1 MRGPCDP
8 HNRRSLA
15 VSAIPLIACASM
27 TTVLRTTRALSSWI
41 TGRSTIEEYETVLP
55 RGDREVPAS
64 VIIPAGGGRNL
75 PGWVVLHGVT
85 RPGRFHPSLLRFV
98 RALASSKAAVLVPQV
113 PEWVDLKLEPE
124 RTLPTVR
131 AALDGLRSLPST
143 TDGPYGLIGFSFSAP
158 QVIIAAAHQDV
169 SDQLAGV
176 IGFGGYCDVASM
188 VRFQMT
194 GRFEWEDAA
203 HHLRPDPYGRWIMGG
218 NHLTS
223 IPEYQ
228 NAQDVANALWQ
239 LAVEAGERRILA
251 WDPSYDSLKEQLRKH
266 VSQDRR
272 EIFDLFAP
280 PSDREPPETEAERIT
295 PLLTRADTAAAP
307 LLDPLPFLNRVGTR
321 VQLIHGRNDR
331 LIPYTET
338 LRLEAAFPE
347 SRRVD
352 TTITAL
358 MDHSQQGGRLASI
371 GKEISEGTKLLRTLG
386 RLLGT
391 V

>member
-1 MRGPCDP
+1 
-8 HNRRSLA
+8 
-15 VSAIPLIACASM
+15 M
-27 TTVLRTTRALSSWI
+27 TTVLRTARALGSWI
-41 TGRSTIEEYETVLP
+41 TGRPAFEEYETVLP
-55 RGDREVPAS
+55 RGDREIPAS
-64 VIIPAGGGRNL
+64 VTLPSGGGRKL

-85 RPGRFHPSLLRFV
+85 RPGRFHPTLLRFV
-98 RALASSKAAVLVPQV
+98 RALASSRAVVIVPQI
-113 PEWVDLKLEPE
+113 PEWVDLRLEPE

-131 AALDGLRSLPST
+131 AALDGLRSHPGTS
-143 TDGPYGLIGFSFSAP
+143 DGPFGLIGFSFGAP
-158 QVIIAAAHQDV
+158 QALIAAAHDDV
-169 SDQLAGV
+169 ADQLAGV
-176 IGFGGYCDVASM
+176 IGFGGYCDMESM

-194 GRFEWEDAA
+194 GRFEWGDTT
-203 HHLRPDPYGRWIMGG
+203 HRLRPDPYGRWIMGG

-223 IPEYQ
+223 IPEYR
-228 NAQDVANALWQ
+228 NAQDVSDALWH

-251 WDPSYDSLKEQLRKH
+251 WDPSYDTLKEQLRKKL
-266 VSQDRR
+266 SKDRR

-295 PLLTRADTAAAP
+295 PLLTRAAMDAAP
-307 LLDPLPFLNRVGTR
+307 LLDPLPFLSRVETR

-338 LRLEAAFPE
+338 LRMQAAFPE
-347 SRRVD
+347 EMRVD

-358 MDHSQQGGRLASI
+358 LDHSEQGGRLASI
-371 GKEISEGTKLLRTLG
+371 GKEISEGTKLLRALG

>member
-1 MRGPCDP
+1 
-8 HNRRSLA
+8 
-15 VSAIPLIACASM
+15 M
-27 TTVLRTTRALSSWI
+27 TTVLRTTRALGSWI
-41 TGRSTIEEYETVLP
+41 TGRSAVEEYETVLP

-64 VIIPAGGGRNL
+64 VTLPTGGGRNL

-85 RPGRFHPSLLRFV
+85 RPGRFHPTLLRFV
-98 RALASSKAAVLVPQV
+98 RALASSKSAVLVPQI
-113 PEWVDLKLEPE
+113 PEWVDLRLEPE

-143 TDGPYGLIGFSFSAP
+143 SDGPYGLIGFSFSAP
-158 QVIIAAAHQDV
+158 QVMIAATHQDI
-169 SDQLAGV
+169 SHQLAGV
-176 IGFGGYCDVASM
+176 IGFGGYCDMKSM

-194 GRFEWEDAA
+194 GRFEWGDAKDR
-203 HHLRPDPYGRWIMGG
+203 LRPDPYGRWIMGG

-223 IPEYQ
+223 IPEFQ
-228 NAQDVANALWQ
+228 QAQDVSDALWR

-251 WDPSYDSLKEQLRKH
+251 WDPSYDTLKEQLRTQLSKDH
-266 VSQDRR
+266 R

-280 PSDREPPETEAERIT
+280 PSDREPVETEAERIT
-295 PLLTRADTAAAP
+295 PLLTRAALKAAP
-307 LLDPLPFLNRVGTR
+307 LLDPLPFLDRVEIP

-338 LRLEAAFPE
+338 LRMEAAFPE
-347 SRRVD
+347 KRRVD

-358 MDHSQQGGRLASI
+358 LNHSEQGGRLTSI
-371 GKEISEGTKLLRTLG
+371 GREVREGAKLLRTLG

>member
-1 MRGPCDP
+1 
-8 HNRRSLA
+8 
-15 VSAIPLIACASM
+15 M
-27 TTVLRTTRALSSWI
+27 TTVLRTTRALASWI
-41 TGRSTIEEYETVLP
+41 TGRSTVEEYETVLP

-64 VIIPAGGGRNL
+64 VILPGGGGRNL

-85 RPGRFHPSLLRFV
+85 RPGRFHPTLLRFV
-98 RALASSKAAVLVPQV
+98 RALASSKAAVLVPQI
-113 PEWVDLKLEPE
+113 PEWVDLRVEPE

-131 AALDGLRSLPST
+131 AALDGLRSLPGTS
-143 TDGPYGLIGFSFSAP
+143 DGPYGLIGFSFGAP
-158 QVIIAAAHQDV
+158 QVMIAAAHKDV

-176 IGFGGYCDVASM
+176 VGFGGYCDIKSM

-194 GRFEWEDAA
+194 GRFDWGGAT
-203 HHLRPDPYGRWIMGG
+203 HRLRPDPYGRWIMGG

-228 NAQDVANALWQ
+228 NAQDVADALWR

-251 WDPSYDSLKEQLRKH
+251 WDPSYDPLKEQLKEQL
-266 VSQDRR
+266 SEDRR

-280 PSDREPPETEAERIT
+280 PSDREPAETEAERIT
-295 PLLTRADTAAAP
+295 PLLTRAALEMAP
-307 LLDPLPFLNRVGTR
+307 LLDPLPFLNRVETP

-347 SRRVD
+347 NKRID

-358 MDHSQQGGRLASI
+358 MAHSEQGGRLASI
-371 GKEISEGTKLLRTLG
+371 GKEISEGAKLLRTLG

>member
-1 MRGPCDP
+1 
-8 HNRRSLA
+8 
-15 VSAIPLIACASM
+15 V
-27 TTVLRTTRALSSWI
+27 
-41 TGRSTIEEYETVLP
+41 EEYETVLP

-64 VIIPAGGGRNL
+64 VTIPNGGGRNL
-75 PGWVVLHGVT
+75 PGWVVLHGIT
-85 RPGRFHPSLLRFV
+85 RPGRFHPTLLRFV
-98 RALASSKAAVLVPQV
+98 RALASSKAAVLVPQI
-113 PEWVDLKLEPE
+113 PEWVDLRLEPE
-124 RTLPTVR
+124 RTLPSVR

-143 TDGPYGLIGFSFSAP
+143 SDGPYGLIGFSFGAP
-158 QVIIAAAHQDV
+158 QVMIAAAHQDI

-176 IGFGGYCDVASM
+176 IGFGGYCDIEKM

-194 GRFEWEDAA
+194 GRFDWGGAT

-223 IPEYQ
+223 IPEYRD
-228 NAQDVANALWQ
+228 AQDVSDALWH

-251 WDPSYDSLKEQLRKH
+251 WDPSYDTLKEQLREQ
-266 VSQDRR
+266 VSKDRR

-280 PSDREPPETEAERIT
+280 PSDSEPMEAEAKRIT
-295 PLLTRADTAAAP
+295 PLLTRAAIEAAP
-307 LLDPLPFLNRVGTR
+307 LLDPLPFLNRVEIP
-321 VQLIHGRNDR
+321 VQLLHGRNDR

-347 SRRVD
+347 ESRVD
-352 TTITAL
+352 VTITAL
-358 MDHSQQGGRLASI
+358 MEHSEQGGRLASI
-371 GKEISEGTKLLRTLG
+371 GKEISEGGKLLRSLR

>member
-1 MRGPCDP
+1 
-8 HNRRSLA
+8 
-15 VSAIPLIACASM
+15 M
-27 TTVLRTTRALSSWI
+27 TTVLRTTRALRSWL
-41 TGRSTIEEYETVLP
+41 TGRSPVEEYETVLS

-64 VIIPAGGGRNL
+64 VTLPGGGGRNL

-85 RPGRFHPSLLRFV
+85 RPGRFHPTLLRFV
-98 RALASSKAAVLVPQV
+98 RALASSRAAVLVPQV

-124 RTLPTVR
+124 LTLPTVR
-131 AALDGLRSLPST
+131 AALDGLRSLPDTS
-143 TDGPYGLIGFSFSAP
+143 DGPYGLIGFSFGAP
-158 QVIIAAAHQDV
+158 QAVIAAAHQDV
-169 SDQLAGV
+169 SEQLAGV
-176 IGFGGYCDVASM
+176 VGFGGYCDVASM

-194 GRFEWEDAA
+194 GRFEWGGAT
-203 HHLRPDPYGRWIMGG
+203 HRLRPDPYGRWIMGG

-223 IPEYQ
+223 IPDYQ
-228 NAQDVANALWQ
+228 DAQDVADALRH
-239 LAVEAGERRILA
+239 LAIEAGERRILA
-251 WDPSYDSLKEQLRKH
+251 SDPSYDTLKEQLKEQ
-266 VSQDRR
+266 VSPDRR

-280 PSDREPPETEAERIT
+280 PSDREPAETEAERIT
-295 PLLTRADTAAAP
+295 PLLTRAAMKRSP
-307 LLDPLPFLNRVGTR
+307 LLDPLPFLSRIDTP

-347 SRRVD
+347 EKRVD

-358 MDHSQQGGRLASI
+358 MEHSEQGGRLASM
-371 GKEISEGTKLLRTLG
+371 GKEISEGVKLLRTLG

>member
-1 MRGPCDP
+1 
-8 HNRRSLA
+8 
-15 VSAIPLIACASM
+15 M
-27 TTVLRTTRALSSWI
+27 TTVLRTTRAVGSWI
-41 TGRSTIEEYETVLP
+41 TGRSAVKEYETVLP

-64 VIIPAGGGRNL
+64 VTLPSGGGRNL
-75 PGWVVLHGVT
+75 PGWVVLHGVS
-85 RPGRFHPSLLRFV
+85 RPGRFHPTLLRFV

-113 PEWVDLKLEPE
+113 PEWVDLRLQPE

-131 AALDGLRSLPST
+131 AALDGLRSLPGTS
-143 TDGPYGLIGFSFSAP
+143 DGPYGLIGFSFGAP

-169 SDQLAGV
+169 ADQLAGV
-176 IGFGGYCDVASM
+176 IGFGGYCDIESM

-194 GRFEWEDAA
+194 GRFEWGDAT
-203 HHLRPDPYGRWIMGG
+203 HRLRPDPYGRWIMGG

-228 NAQDVANALWQ
+228 NAQDVSDALWR

-251 WDPSYDSLKEQLRKH
+251 WDPSYDTIKEQLRKQ
-266 VSQDRR
+266 VSKDRR

-280 PSDREPPETEAERIT
+280 PSDREPAETEAERIT
-295 PLLTRADTAAAP
+295 PLLTRAAMQAAP
-307 LLDPLPFLNRVGTR
+307 LLDPLPFLSRVETP

-338 LRLEAAFPE
+338 LRMEAAFPE
-347 SRRVD
+347 KTRVD

-358 MDHSQQGGRLASI
+358 LDHSEQGGRLASM
-371 GKEISEGTKLLRTLG
+371 GKEISEGAKLLRTLG

>member
-1 MRGPCDP
+1 
-8 HNRRSLA
+8 
-15 VSAIPLIACASM
+15 M
-27 TTVLRTTRALSSWI
+27 TTVLRTTRALTSWI
-41 TGRSTIEEYETVLP
+41 TGRSAVEEYETVLS

-64 VIIPAGGGRNL
+64 VILPAGARRNL

-85 RPGRFHPSLLRFV
+85 RPGRFHPTLLRFV
-98 RALASSKAAVLVPQV
+98 RALASSKAAVLVPQI
-113 PEWVDLKLEPE
+113 PEWVDLSLEPE

-131 AALDGLRSLPST
+131 AALDGLRSLPGTS
-143 TDGPYGLIGFSFSAP
+143 DGPYGLIGFSFGAP
-158 QVIIAAAHQDV
+158 QAMIAAAHQDV
-169 SDQLAGV
+169 SEQLAGV
-176 IGFGGYCDVASM
+176 VGFGSYFDVASM

-194 GRFEWEDAA
+194 GRFDLGDAT
-203 HHLRPDPYGRWIMGG
+203 HRLRPDPYGRWIMGW

-228 NAQDVANALWQ
+228 NAQDVADALRR

-251 WDPSYDSLKEQLRKH
+251 WDPSYDTLKEHLKGQ
-266 VSQDRR
+266 VSEDHR

-280 PSDREPPETEAERIT
+280 PSDREPAETEAERIA
-295 PLLTRADTAAAP
+295 PLLTHAAMKSTP
-307 LLDPLPFLNRVGTR
+307 LLDPLPFLDRLEPP

-347 SRRVD
+347 GKSID

-358 MDHSQQGGRLASI
+358 MDHSEQGGRLANI
-371 GKEISEGTKLLRTLG
+371 GKEISEGVKLLRTLG

-391 V
+391 VYL

>member
-1 MRGPCDP
+1 
-8 HNRRSLA
+8 
-15 VSAIPLIACASM
+15 M
-27 TTVLRTTRALSSWI
+27 TTVLRTTRALASWI
-41 TGRSTIEEYETVLP
+41 TGRSAVEEYETVLP

-64 VIIPAGGGRNL
+64 VILPAEGGKNL

-85 RPGRFHPSLLRFV
+85 RPGRFHPTLLRFV
-98 RALASSKAAVLVPQV
+98 RALASSKAAVLVPQI
-113 PEWVDLKLEPE
+113 PEWVDLRVEPE

-131 AALDGLRSLPST
+131 AALDGLRSLPGTS
-143 TDGPYGLIGFSFSAP
+143 DGPYGLIGFSFGAP
-158 QVIIAAAHQDV
+158 QVMIAAAHQDV

-176 IGFGGYCDVASM
+176 VGFGGYCDIESM

-194 GRFEWEDAA
+194 GQFDWAGATHR
-203 HHLRPDPYGRWIMGG
+203 LRPDPYGRWIMGG

-228 NAQDVANALWQ
+228 NAQDVADALWR

-251 WDPSYDSLKEQLRKH
+251 WDPSYDPLKEHLKEQ
-266 VSQDRR
+266 VSEDRR

-280 PSDREPPETEAERIT
+280 PSDREPAETEAERIT
-295 PLLTRADTAAAP
+295 PLLTRAAMEAAP
-307 LLDPLPFLNRVGTR
+307 LLDPLPFLNRVETP

-338 LRLEAAFPE
+338 LRMEAAFPE
-347 SRRVD
+347 NKPID

-358 MDHSQQGGRLASI
+358 MDHSEQGGRLASM
-371 GKEISEGTKLLRTLG
+371 GKEISEGAKLLRTLG

>member
-1 MRGPCDP
+1 
-8 HNRRSLA
+8 
-15 VSAIPLIACASM
+15 M

-41 TGRSTIEEYETVLP
+41 TGRSSIEEYETVLP
-55 RGDREVPAS
+55 REDREVPAS
-64 VIIPAGGGRNL
+64 VIVPAGGGRNL

-113 PEWVDLKLEPE
+113 PEWVDLKLEPG

-131 AALDGLRSLPST
+131 AALDGLRSLPCT
-143 TDGPYGLIGFSFSAP
+143 TDGPYGLIGFSFGAP
-158 QVIIAAAHQDV
+158 QAMIAAAHEDV
-169 SDQLAGV
+169 SAQLAGV
-176 IGFGGYCDVASM
+176 VGFGGYCDVASM

-194 GRFEWEDAA
+194 GRFEWEGAT

-228 NAQDVANALWQ
+228 NAQDVADALWQ

-251 WDPSYDSLKEQLRKH
+251 WDPSYDTLKEQLRKQ

-280 PSDREPPETEAERIT
+280 PSDREPLETEAERIS
-295 PLLTRADTAAAP
+295 PLLTRAAMAATP

-321 VQLIHGRNDR
+321 VQLIHGRSDR

-347 SRRVD
+347 RKHVD

-358 MDHSQQGGRLASI
+358 LDHSKQGGRLASI

-386 RLLGT
+386 RLVGT

>member
-1 MRGPCDP
+1 MGR
-8 HNRRSLA
+8 H
-15 VSAIPLIACASM
+15 
-27 TTVLRTTRALSSWI
+27 LR
-41 TGRSTIEEYETVLP
+41 
-55 RGDREVPAS
+55 
-64 VIIPAGGGRNL
+64 
-75 PGWVVLHGVT
+75 
-85 RPGRFHPSLLRFV
+85 
-98 RALASSKAAVLVPQV
+98 
-113 PEWVDLKLEPE
+113 LEPE

-131 AALDGLRSLPST
+131 AALDGLRSLPGTS
-143 TDGPYGLIGFSFSAP
+143 DGPYGLIGFSFGAP
-158 QVIIAAAHQDV
+158 QAMIAAAHRDV

-176 IGFGGYCDVASM
+176 VGFGGYCDIASM
-188 VRFQMT
+188 IRFQMT
-194 GRFEWEDAA
+194 GRFDWGGVT

-228 NAQDVANALWQ
+228 DAQDVADALWR

-251 WDPSYDSLKEQLRKH
+251 SDPSYDTLKAQLKEQ
-266 VSQDRR
+266 VSKGRR

-280 PSDREPPETEAERIT
+280 PSDREPSEAEAEGIT
-295 PLLTRADTAAAP
+295 PLLTRAALEAAP
-307 LLDPLPFLNRVGTR
+307 LLDPIPFLGRLETP

-338 LRLEAAFPE
+338 LRLEAAFPAKKHI
-347 SRRVD
+347 D

-358 MDHSQQGGRLASI
+358 VDHSEQEGRLASV
-371 GKEISEGTKLLRTLG
+371 GKEIREGVKLLRTLG